1 MNLPV
6 VVPRWLRMLYPSR
19 TWSYSAREK
28 KLYLSFDDGPHPQIT
43 PMVLDLLKEYEA
55 KATFFCVGQNVEK
68 HPGVFERIIAE
79 GHSIGNHSFHHLNG
93 WKTNDQ
99 TYLEDVQK
107 ADAVIQSNLFRPPYG
122 RLKFT
127 QSSKLRQIGYELI
140 MWTLLSADYDKR
152 LTKENCAARLV
163 KNIQPGAIVLFHD
176 SEKAA
181 DRMIYALTT
190 LLKVAN
196 EQGYRFEAIEYK
208 KGSA

>member
-1 MNLPV
+1 MNLPA
-6 VVPRWLRMLYPSR
+6 VVPRWLQILYPNR
-19 TWSYSAREK
+19 TWSLPVSEK
-28 KLYLSFDDGPHPQIT
+28 ILYLSFDDGPHPIIT
-43 PMVLDLLKEYEA
+43 PQVLRLLKEYHA
-55 KATFFCVGQNVEK
+55 KATFFCVGNNVSK
-68 HPGVFERIIAE
+68 YPDLFKAIPLE

-93 WKTNDQ
+93 WRSSTQK
-99 TYLEDVQK
+99 YIEDVNN
-107 ADAVIQSNLFRPPYG
+107 ADVLIQSNLYRPPYG
-122 RLKFT
+122 RLKFK
-127 QSSKLRQIGYELI
+127 QASMLRKMGYELI